1 MRILG
6 DANAPVLRSWGI
18 VKFHKTRQGKA
29 RQSKARQGK
38 ARQGKEEWRRRCP
51 IGQLFNVL
59 ISQRD

>member
-38 ARQGKEEWRRRCP
+38 ARQGRMAAALPNRSIIQCA
-51 IGQLFNVL
+51 
-59 ISQRD
+59 D

>member
-38 ARQGKEEWRRRCP
+38 EEWRRRCP

>member
-38 ARQGKEEWRRRCP
+38 ARQGKARKN
-51 IGQLFNVL
+51 GGGVAQ
-59 ISQRD
+59 